1 LGVRFFCSCW
11 LLLTIVSPAAGQTAA
26 ELRKQAF
33 DLAYNL
39 DREEAIA
46 ILEKA
51 RDAAPED
58 PASYRALAAVT
69 WLQIL
74 YQRGAV
80 TVDHYLG
87 GISRARIELRQPDPA
102 LDQRFRLN
110 VERAVVFAERAIAT
124 RPRDPQAHYDHGAA
138 LGLRASYT
146 ATVEG
151 KLVAGFRAAKAAFD
165 AHERVLELD
174 SRRKDAGLIVGTYR
188 YLVSALS
195 LPMRWMAYMAGFGGG
210 RERGIRMIAEAAD
223 YPGELQVEARFAL
236 ILVHNRER
244 QYDAAVR
251 VLETL
256 EREYPR
262 NRLIILEKA
271 STMLRGERYVDAE
284 RVLSNGLAKF
294 ARDSRRR
301 IPGEE
306 ALWRYKRGAARLGA
320 GRREEAVADLRAA
333 LDSSPA
339 DWIAGRSRVE
349 LGKAA
354 ERNGDPNGARS
365 EYQQAVAL
373 CERGNDPAC
382 VEDARRRLA
391 RVAK

>member
-1 LGVRFFCSCW
+1 MRFFCSVW
-11 LLLTIVSPAAGQTAA
+11 LLLTLVHPAAAQSAP

-46 ILEKA
+46 LLEKA
-51 RDAAPED
+51 RDLAPED
-58 PASYRALAAVT
+58 PATYRALAAVT

-87 GISRARIELRQPDPA
+87 GISRARIELRQPNPA
-102 LDQRFRLN
+102 LDQRFRVN
-110 VERAVVFAERAIAT
+110 VERALALAERSVAS
-124 RPRDPQAHYDHGAA
+124 RPRDPQAHYDHGSA
-138 LGLRASYT
+138 LGLQASYT

-151 KLVAGFRAAKAAFD
+151 KALAGFRVAKRAFD
-165 AHERVLELD
+165 AHETVLELD
-174 SRRKDAGLIVGTYR
+174 PKRKDAGLIVGTYR

-195 LPMRWMAYMAGFGGG
+195 LPMRWMAYAAGFGGG

-236 ILVHNRER
+236 ILVYNRER
-244 QYDAAVR
+244 QYDAALR

-271 STMLRGERYVDAE
+271 STMLRGQRYADAD
-284 RVLSNGLAKF
+284 RVLSDGLATF
-294 ARDSRRR
+294 AGDRRRR

-306 ALWRYKRGAARLGA
+306 ALWRYKRGSARLGA
-320 GRREEAVADLRAA
+320 GRRDEASKDLRAA
-333 LDSSPA
+333 LESAPA
-339 DWIAGRSRVE
+339 DWVAGRSRVE

-354 ERNGDPNGARS
+354 EQGGDRSGARG
-365 EYQQAVAL
+365 EYQQAMAL

-382 VEDARRRLA
+382 VEDARRGLA
-391 RVAK
+391 RVAR

>member
-1 LGVRFFCSCW
+1 MRFFCSFW
-11 LLLTIVSPAAGQTAA
+11 LLVAIVPPASAQTAG

-33 DLAYNL
+33 NLAYNL
-39 DREEAIA
+39 DREEAIVL
-46 ILEKA
+46 LEKA
-51 RDAAPED
+51 RDTAPDD
-58 PASYRALAAVT
+58 PASYRALAAVI

-87 GISRARIELRQPDPA
+87 GISRARIELRQPDPT
-102 LDQRFRLN
+102 LDQRFRTN
-110 VERAVVFAERAIAT
+110 VERALALSEQAVST

-138 LGLRASYT
+138 LGLHASYT

-151 KLVAGFRAAKAAFD
+151 KLVAGFRAAKRAFD
-165 AHERVLELD
+165 AHEKVLELD
-174 SRRKDAGLIVGTYR
+174 PRRKDAGLIVGTYR

-210 RERGIRMIAEAAD
+210 RERGIRLISEAAE

-236 ILVHNRER
+236 ILVYNRER

-251 VLETL
+251 VLETI

-262 NRLIILEKA
+262 NRLIVLEKA
-271 STMLRGERYVDAE
+271 STMLRAQRYADAE
-284 RVLSNGLAKF
+284 RVLSDGLTKF
-294 ARDSRRR
+294 SGDTRRR
-301 IPGEE
+301 IPGEL

-320 GRREEAVADLRAA
+320 GRRDEAVADLRAA
-333 LDSSPA
+333 LESTPA
-339 DWIAGRSRVE
+339 AWVSGRSRVE

-354 ERNGDPNGARS
+354 EQAGDSNAARG
-365 EYQQAVAL
+365 EYQHAVTL

-382 VEDARRRLA
+382 VEDAKRGLA
-391 RVAK
+391 RVAR

>member
-1 LGVRFFCSCW
+1 VFLA
-11 LLLTIVSPAAGQTAA
+11 IVSPAAAQTAA
-26 ELRKQAF
+26 EIRKQAF

-46 ILEKA
+46 LLEKA

-87 GISRARIELRQPDPA
+87 GISRARIELRQPDPV

-110 VERAVVFAERAIAT
+110 VERALALSERAVAA

-138 LGLRASYT
+138 LGLHASYT

-151 KLVAGFRAAKAAFD
+151 KLLAGFRAAKGAFD
-165 AHERVLELD
+165 AHEKVLQLD
-174 SRRKDAGLIVGTYR
+174 PRRKDAGLVVGTYR

-210 RERGIRMIAEAAD
+210 REHGIRLISEAAD
-223 YPGELQVEARFAL
+223 YRSELQVEARFAL
-236 ILVHNRER
+236 ILVYNRER

-271 STMLRGERYVDAE
+271 STMLRGQRYADAD
-284 RVLSNGLAKF
+284 RVLSDGLAKF
-294 ARDSRRR
+294 ARDTRRR

-306 ALWRYKRGAARLGA
+306 ALWRYKRGSARLGA
-320 GRREEAVADLRAA
+320 GRRDEALADLRAA
-333 LDSSPA
+333 LDSTPA
-339 DWIAGRSRVE
+339 DWVAGRSRVE

-354 ERNGDPNGARS
+354 EQVGDRSGARG

-382 VEDARRRLA
+382 LEDARRRLA
-391 RVAK
+391 RVAR